1 MIASAGYRGKA
12 LAPFTSPMN
21 PDFLG
26 YNRNKMYSVAQLN
39 VHSDVSDSRGE
50 LTALVAGCAIY
61 RPNRLLFSM
70 TGRDR
75 VRWLN
80 GMVTNNIRDLGL
92 GRGVYSFVLNSQ
104 GHILGDL
111 YVFNRGESLIAEI
124 ESSQAPGLLQILK
137 RYIIMDKV
145 EIEDLSGKLAVLGIA
160 GPKSAQVLASAGLC
174 QNLEQLQLAELPSNG
189 STMTLVRDD
198 NVSFAGYEIWAPA
211 ERVGA
216 VWNSLLT
223 AGAEEVHDQA
233 LEMLR
238 ILSGI
243 PKVGQDI
250 RERALPHETGQER
263 ALNYTKGC
271 YIGQE
276 IVERIRARGNVHKR
290 FVGFEVDGP
299 LPAAGTKI
307 QSGGKD
313 VGELTS
319 LAPAPLKQK
328 QLALGFIRR
337 EALAAGQ
344 VLTAGEATV
353 KPTSLPFS
361 DVFQ

>member
-1 MIASAGYRGKA
+1 
-12 LAPFTSPMN
+12 MN
-21 PDFLG
+21 PEFLG
-26 YNRNKMYSVAQLN
+26 YNRNRMDSVTQLN
-39 VHSDVSDSRGE
+39 SHSDVSDSRRE

-61 RPNRLLFSM
+61 RPNRLLFSII
-70 TGRDR
+70 GRDR

-80 GMVTNNIRDLGL
+80 GMVTNNIRDLAP
-92 GRGVYSFVLNSQ
+92 GRGLYSFVLNSQ

-124 ESSQAPGLLQILK
+124 ESSQAEGLLHILK

-145 EIEDLSGKLAVLGIA
+145 EIEDLNGKFAVLGIG
-160 GPKSAQVLASAGLC
+160 GPKSADLLASAGLD
-174 QNLEQLQLAELPSNG
+174 QTLEQLQFAELPSNG
-189 STMTLVRDD
+189 AMMTVVRDD
-198 NVSFAGYEIWAPA
+198 NPSFPGYEIWAPA
-211 ERVGA
+211 EEVDT
-216 VWNSLLT
+216 VWNSLVS

-233 LEMLR
+233 LEMFR
-238 ILSGI
+238 ILRGI

-250 RERALPHETGQER
+250 RERALPQETGQER

-276 IVERIRARGNVHKR
+276 IVERIRARGNVHKT
-290 FVGFEVDGP
+290 FMGFEVDGP
-299 LPAAGTKI
+299 VPARGTKI

-319 LAPAPLKQK
+319 IAPAPLMQK
-328 QLALGFIRR
+328 QLAVGFIRR

-344 VLTAGEATV
+344 ILTADEATV
-353 KPTSLPFS
+353 KPAPLPFS
-361 DVFQ
+361 DVLH